1 MRTALGGAG
10 LAGVPGL
17 AKGSRPGCSCHW
29 SPAGLTRVRRERL
42 LIASVA
48 RRALLLAAAAAA
60 MVRGG
65 HAFLVVVLVALDGG
79 LASVYRQV
87 QAALLPWL
95 ASTPD
100 ELAGANTA
108 ASVLHRPRR

>member
-65 HAFLVVVLVALDGG
+65 HAFLVVVLVALDG
-79 LASVYRQV
+79 V